1 MVSRQKTGLLL
12 VDQIGQ
18 PIRTHVLTDLKKLTL
33 LYYGN
38 RKCHFF
44 CKIDT
49 FIICLVDTN
58 VVKGRMNPDAKS
70 NIHAVVPYLNLK
82 DVIED
87 IPVVTRM
94 KIMKDVRKS
103 VEVVSKIGE
112 LQP

>member
-1 MVSRQKTGLLL
+1 M
-12 VDQIGQ
+12 
-18 PIRTHVLTDLKKLTL
+18 P
-33 LYYGN
+33 
-38 RKCHFF
+38 FF
-44 CKIDT
+44 CEIDT